1 MDTKTFW
8 QEAGR
13 LIDEYSLA
21 NHPIVTLIRDGKATR
36 DQLGRYAIEHYELT
50 IRDAGRYLS
59 QGYLSMVEID
69 EQGADMVAENFAE
82 ETCGLLSHSAGHPK
96 LMFDYWEK
104 GLGFAR
110 HELLEASA
118 SPASRMFNACMWRIV
133 TLKPRFIGAGG
144 MVEAIELPSH
154 LQLLEGVEKH
164 YGFAPEA
171 SRFFSVHAEADKQH
185 YETGKQLVER
195 LVHTD
200 RERQEFLIEARI
212 LLDLFKRGF
221 DAMV

>member
-8 QEAGR
+8 QEAGK
-13 LIDEYSLA
+13 LIDEFSLA

-36 DQLGRYAIEHYELT
+36 DQLKRYAIEHYELT
-50 IRDAGRYLS
+50 IRDAGRFLS
-59 QGYLSMVEID
+59 QGYLSMAGID
-69 EQGADMVAENFAE
+69 EVGADMIAENFAE
-82 ETCGLLSHSAGHPK
+82 ETCGLLSHTAGHPR

-104 GLGFAR
+104 GLGLPLQ
-110 HELLEASA
+110 ELRETSA
-118 SPASRMFNACMWRIV
+118 SSASRMFNACMWRIV

-164 YGFAPEA
+164 YGFSPEA
-171 SRFFSVHAEADKQH
+171 GRFFSVHAEADKEH
-185 YETGKQLVER
+185 SETGKALVER
-195 LVHTD
+195 LVRTD
-200 RERQEFLIEARI
+200 EERREFLIEAKI